1 MEEIINHLNMG
12 REELIKFLKE
22 FISELEDADYSSE
35 DELYSSEDEL
45 EEDVIDEEIKVKTD
59 EKGFLSLDLEFKSST
74 ISKDERK

>member
-1 MEEIINHLNMG
+1 MEEIINNLNMG

-35 DELYSSEDEL
+35 DDSASEDEL
-45 EEDVIDEEIKVKTD
+45 EDDVIDETIMVKKD

-74 ISKDERK
+74 INKDECK

>member
-1 MEEIINHLNMG
+1 MEEIINNLNMG

-35 DELYSSEDEL
+35 DDSASEDEL
-45 EEDVIDEEIKVKTD
+45 EDDVIDESIKVKRD

-74 ISKDERK
+74 INKDECK